1 MKAIDLLKV
10 RLKGTRLLGENG
22 AEKRFLFGKEGGKM
36 EIISPEDLRWHYL
49 VGFAEVKA
57 GHSVAMELNFFRKE
71 EENYRIGLRFGML
84 PGIRTLLCLDLTLI
98 DSRSIFTNRTPG
110 ALKLVAH
117 GNRTEKE
124 EVDRIEFGLKECF
137 EDVEIVLSDFY
148 LADEMPK
155 EFPVPEKKLLD
166 EFGQWTGKDWPGKVK
181 SEEELREGLLSRI
194 DRKNWE
200 PLPGKTKW
208 GGEADRK
215 LREGTGFFTTVKTS
229 DGRWHLADPDGY
241 EFFSIGSD
249 CVNPG
254 DGARVDA
261 VESLCTF
268 PPEPWSEKA
277 SQTAIRHRGPY
288 RLVNYT
294 AANLMRVFGDDWE
307 GKWREIA
314 ENVLIG
320 SGMNTVANWSAGV
333 FREGEKRIPYVY
345 QTGEFPGT
353 ATPVFRDFPDVLTEE
368 YRENAKKFA
377 ESLRPLKDDPWQ
389 IGYFLRNEPEFAF
402 VPNLLIADEAL
413 RNPAD
418 TASKRGVIER
428 LRTKFGDIASLNAE
442 WGSSFGS
449 FDELGTCGGVIERYP
464 AARPSL
470 SEISKFLVSEYV
482 RIPSEACRAVD
493 PHHLNLGMRWAVAN
507 SPEQM
512 AGWENFDVF
521 SINNYSFSP
530 LKLIDYVASQGV
542 DLPIMIGEFHFGS
555 LDVGL
560 PATGLKGVLTQTD
573 REKAFRHYVES
584 CASHPNAVGA
594 HWFQFCD
601 QSALGRFDGENYQ
614 IGLVDV
620 CVRPYDEMVK
630 ASRESAKIIAEV
642 KNGERA
648 PYDEPFTEIPM
659 IGY

>member
-1 MKAIDLLKV
+1 MRKIDLTAVGRKDV
-10 RLKGTRLLGENG
+10 RLLGEKG
-22 AEKRFLFGKEGGKM
+22 EEKSFLFGKSGGKL
-36 EIISPEDLRWHYL
+36 EIISPEDMKYHYL

-57 GHSVAMELNFFRKE
+57 NHSVAMELNFFRKDE
-71 EENYRIGLRFGML
+71 ESFRIGLRFGML

-98 DSRSIFTNRTPG
+98 DSRTVFTDRTPG
-110 ALKLVAH
+110 TLKLVVH

-124 EVDRIEFGLKECF
+124 EVARIEFGLKECF
-137 EDVEIVLSDFY
+137 EDVEIALSDFA
-148 LADEMPK
+148 LTDEKPE
-155 EFPVPEKKLLD
+155 EFPIPDKKILD

-181 SEEELREGLLSRI
+181 SEEELREGLLSRL
-194 DRKNWE
+194 DRGNWE
-200 PLPGKTKW
+200 RLPGKTKW
-208 GGEADRK
+208 GGEEGRK
-215 LREGTGFFTTVKTS
+215 LSDGAGFFRTKKTS
-229 DGRWHLADPDGY
+229 DGRWHMVDPDGY
-241 EFFSIGSD
+241 EFFSIGAD

-254 DGARVDA
+254 DSARVDTL
-261 VESLCTF
+261 EKLCDF
-268 PPEPWSEKA
+268 PPEPALSAA
-277 SQTAIRHRGPY
+277 SQSGFRRDQSY
-288 RLVNYT
+288 RFVNYT
-294 AANLMRVFGDDWE
+294 VANLVRVFGDEWKE
-307 GKWREIA
+307 KWREIA

-320 SGMNTVANWSAGV
+320 SGMNTVANWSADV

-345 QTGEFPGT
+345 QTGDFPAT
-353 ATPVFRDFPDVLTEE
+353 KTPVFRDFPDVLSEE
-368 YRENAKKFA
+368 YKENAKEFA
-377 ESLRPLKDDPWQ
+377 KSLLPLKDDPWQ

-413 RNPAD
+413 RNPAK
-418 TASKRGVIER
+418 TASKAGVIRALE
-428 LRTKFGDIASLNAE
+428 KKYEKIGALNAV
-442 WGSSFGS
+442 WGSGYESFA
-449 FDELGTCGGVIERYP
+449 EIGTGGVIEKYP
-464 AARPSL
+464 AARPDL

-482 RIPSEACRAVD
+482 RIPSEACRAAD
-493 PHHLNLGMRWAVAN
+493 PNHLNLGMRWAVAD

-555 LDVGL
+555 LDAGL

-573 REKAFRHYVES
+573 RAKAFRHYIET

-594 HWFQFCD
+594 HWFQFND
-601 QSALGRFDGENYQ
+601 QNALGRFDGENYQ

-630 ASRESAKIIAEV
+630 ASRESARVIAEV

-648 PYDEPFTEIPM
+648 PFDEPFEEIPM